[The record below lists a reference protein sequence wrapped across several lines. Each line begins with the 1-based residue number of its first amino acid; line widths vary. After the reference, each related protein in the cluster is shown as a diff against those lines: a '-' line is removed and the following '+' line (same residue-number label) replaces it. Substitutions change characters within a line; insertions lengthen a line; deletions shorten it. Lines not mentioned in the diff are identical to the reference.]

1 MRYKKGDKV
10 RVKSLDWYK
19 DNKNPENAIIFEGF
33 NIFDESMSEF
43 CGKVVTIEHCN
54 TKHNYYDIE
63 EDGKVNYWTD
73 EMFEGLAIE
82 EPQEKMVSLEK
93 VVKYLQSKLEYSPDI
108 DGLQIYDT
116 GIEEFVNDFCKAMEE

>member
-10 RVKSLDWYK
+10 RVKSLDWYNA
-19 DNKNPENAIIFEGF
+19 NKNPEDAIIFEGF

-82 EPQEKMVSLEK
+82 VPQEKMVSLEDACK
-93 VVKYLQSKLEYSPDI
+93 WIEDNIFDFPWYDSEGEFSSKDVA
-108 DGLQIYDT
+108 DA
-116 GIEEFVNDFCKAMEE
+116 FRKAMEE